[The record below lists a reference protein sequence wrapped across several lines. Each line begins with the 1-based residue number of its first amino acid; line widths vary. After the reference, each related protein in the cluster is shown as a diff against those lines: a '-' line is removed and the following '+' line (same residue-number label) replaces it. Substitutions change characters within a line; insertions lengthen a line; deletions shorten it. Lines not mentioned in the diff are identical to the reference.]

1 MAKEKGYWT
10 EEKVI
15 AEIRR
20 VMDVLGIN
28 HLPTRNQIVE
38 FAGIWDYSLNKFGGL
53 KGISEK
59 TGIPM
64 HPKPKTYNKGGKL
77 PGQGRE
83 KWNGRPSRASEIEA
97 KARKSGLHYADLQ
110 KAETLRLAG
119 RIGT

>member
-38 FAGIWDYSLNKFGGL
+38 LAGIWDKQLKENGGL

-64 HPKPKTYNKGGKL
+64 HPKPKTYNKGGQL

-83 KWNGRPSRASEIEA
+83 KWTGRPSRAAEIEA

-110 KAETLRLAG
+110 KAKTLRLAG